1 MALQGLQFDT
11 AAWAKEYFNLHGEKA
26 TAKLQKYRHLNVVNT
41 KIPNLSELSSP
52 QQLEMVVALI
62 AEQAKEWVDS
72 LLGDMSA
79 LNIQQVSSQPAQTA
93 EATVQM
99 FQEGTSHALQ
109 AWADSEAAPQHLS
122 SFLGSLGLEPIQVGN
137 HLAAVVCAI
146 HGSLT
151 PAARHE
157 QELQTLIQ
165 VQTA

>member
-1 MALQGLQFDT
+1 MALQGLHFDT
-11 AAWAKEYFNLHGEKA
+11 AAWAIQYCDLHGEKA
-26 TAKLQKYRHLNVVNT
+26 TAKLQKYQHLTVVKS
-41 KIPNLSELSSP
+41 KIPNLSELSTS
-52 QQLEMVVALI
+52 QQLEQIVALI
-62 AEQAKEWVDS
+62 SEQAKEWVNS

-79 LNIQQVSSQPAQTA
+79 LQIQQASSQPAQTA
-93 EATVQM
+93 EMTVQM
-99 FQEGTSHALQ
+99 FQKGTSHALQ

-122 SFLGSLGLEPIQVGN
+122 SFLGALGLEPIQVGN